1 MQKITI
7 ILGNEPPKTSGPR
20 SREEKVAALLKK
32 IEYAADC
39 IEYDS
44 CKEQA
49 IAFLQET
56 YKQLSM
62 HRRMRDD
69 TQMLMEKCFQ
79 VIKDYG
85 TLPIMP
91 KDSEESEG

>member
-7 ILGNEPPKTSGPR
+7 ILGDNPPAAPAPK

-44 CKEQA
+44 CKDQA
-49 IAFLQET
+49 IAYLQEL

-62 HRRMRDD
+62 HKIMRND
-69 TQMLMEKCFQ
+69 TQMLMEKCYQ
-79 VIKDYG
+79 LIRDYG

-91 KDSEESEG
+91 EDSKEEE